1 MAWPYPDVHDLGD
14 LPEVDEDPDEDA
26 DLDHEICLV
35 VQDIEK
41 DHERLKDAEEDRAHR
56 QALQR
61 LPAVPELDIC
71 TKVGD
76 TERLQS
82 PSCSSHWL
90 CIGVQGYPQPI
101 LLISFTPPRCAT
113 EALGLPRQRGT
124 HTLPSHEESLPHGH
138 HAEQQK
144 GRITRPVGHR
154 VAVMVTVITAMSW
167 CSPHTRC

>member
-76 TERLQS
+76 TERL
-82 PSCSSHWL
+82 
-90 CIGVQGYPQPI
+90 
-101 LLISFTPPRCAT
+101 
-113 EALGLPRQRGT
+113 
-124 HTLPSHEESLPHGH
+124 
-138 HAEQQK
+138 
-144 GRITRPVGHR
+144 
-154 VAVMVTVITAMSW
+154 
-167 CSPHTRC
+167 